1 MHKIPEGLALILLLL
16 GAGIER
22 KKAITWALG
31 VESMAIVGGVIGLY
45 LVNSMSTFWLGI
57 LFAPVAGGFFY
68 MITSAIRGVLGQ
80 HTEEPRCAQHAL
92 VNGMSFV
99 SRAVLLGLVAK
110 CPGQLR
116 GAIWGDRL
124 SLRYPRT
131 LR

>member
-1 MHKIPEGLALILLLL
+1 M
-16 GAGIER
+16 
-22 KKAITWALG
+22 
-31 VESMAIVGGVIGLY
+31 ESMTIVGGVIGLY

-99 SRAVLLGLVAK
+99 SSAVLLGLVAK

>member
-1 MHKIPEGLALILLLL
+1 MHKIPEGLALILLLF

-68 MITSAIRGVLGQ
+68 MITECHQG
-80 HTEEPRCAQHAL
+80 
-92 VNGMSFV
+92 
-99 SRAVLLGLVAK
+99 RAWAAY
-110 CPGQLR
+110 R
-116 GAIWGDRL
+116 GAAMCSACTGERHVFRFQRGPSWLGCEVTRAAAWCDMGR
-124 SLRYPRT
+124 
-131 LR
+131 